1 MRKTLN
7 TILTLFILK
16 SAFGQSPFDYGQ
28 NKNVYFISTELRN
41 KLDIKTIYTIDQR
54 HDNDLGG
61 MGENWDVTLISFD
74 TNSITADWYPI
85 SLDSTFKY
93 NFDSLTTN
101 MRFLNGT
108 SYEFSNGQ
116 LISYG
121 GGGYGSFEWK
131 KITRFSDTVSI
142 VATSCVGH
150 CGDQPVNYS
159 KNIFNKTGQLLYI
172 ISYPTPGENGEMN
185 EDEMSLQEYE
195 KFLNSNVNSENIPDT
210 LQYQYDNKG
219 LLLNTSEESRIEN
232 KNEVRLLFT
241 NSNDLATSK
250 FHQCYVGKI
259 KMEKFIL
266 KKLGFT
272 PDLILLEIYGQAVF
286 SFTLNHS
293 DKKYY
298 RTNDIMLEK

>member
-1 MRKTLN
+1 MKASL
-7 TILTLFILK
+7 TILLTLFFLK
-16 SAFGQSPFDYGQ
+16 FTYGQSPFDYGQ
-28 NKNVYFISTELRN
+28 NKSIYFISTELRN

-54 HDNDLGG
+54 HDNDEGG

-74 TNSITADWYPI
+74 TIAITDDWYPI
-85 SLDSTFKY
+85 SLNSTFKY

-108 SYEFSNGQ
+108 RYEFSNGQ
-116 LISYG
+116 LMSYG
-121 GGGYGSFEWK
+121 GGGYGSFDWNE
-131 KITRFSDTVSI
+131 ITRFSDTISI
-142 VATSCVGH
+142 LATSCVGH

-159 KNIFNKTGQLLYI
+159 KNIFNKKGQLLYT
-172 ISYPTPGENGEMN
+172 ISYPTPNENEEMN
-185 EDEMSLQEYE
+185 QDDISLQEYE
-195 KFLNSNVNSENIPDT
+195 KFLNSNVTSENIPDT
-210 LQYQYDNKG
+210 LQYRYDNKG
-219 LLLNTSEESRIEN
+219 LLLNTNKEN
-232 KNEVRLLFT
+232 TIKSINEVKVLFT

-266 KKLGFT
+266 KKFGFT

-298 RTNDIMLEK
+298 RTNDIILEQ